1 MAIIQQEFEKL
12 VTGHGTE
19 NCDMNVL
26 LEKSR
31 EISWTW
37 TNHIVKNEEEVN
49 FSLDRDLRFHYMT
62 EQGTRK
68 EADITQFAFSQ
79 LCTRIGV
86 PGKYIDK
93 CYKSGKQELALQNF
107 REWADE
113 AKGNMLVRENDGV
126 VRAVLS
132 ESYAPF
138 DSYKVLRTL
147 KYTANM
153 KRFLPT
159 QVFLSEDK
167 LVARFV
173 DFTPLPVKDGS
184 PLYVGF
190 AVSSSDVGRGALSLR
205 MFIYRSVCQN
215 GLLISSGNGTLY
227 KQSHIGESMTESK
240 MQIFQRAFNNIDVV
254 TGEML
259 QRIQI
264 SRERSLKDFEIQIL
278 VEKAK
283 RELKL
288 SKEKTEKFETLVG
301 SYEPTRWGIVN
312 SVTELAQDFTLDRRI
327 ELEEWAGNLFTAKA
341 A

>member
-1 MAIIQQEFEKL
+1 
-12 VTGHGTE
+12 
-19 NCDMNVL
+19 
-26 LEKSR
+26 
-31 EISWTW
+31 
-37 TNHIVKNEEEVN
+37 
-49 FSLDRDLRFHYMT
+49 
-62 EQGTRK
+62 
-68 EADITQFAFSQ
+68 
-79 LCTRIGV
+79 
-86 PGKYIDK
+86 
-93 CYKSGKQELALQNF
+93 
-107 REWADE
+107 
-113 AKGNMLVRENDGV
+113 MLVRENDGV

-264 SRERSLKDFEIQIL
+264 SRERSLKDFEMQIL